1 MNEMQMEHDE
11 KVRLLEARI
20 QTLTED
26 KDILSRELSVNNH
39 WIDNQQALADALE
52 RNEGEKV
59 ALQNRVSGLE
69 RRIRRMLQVRRR
81 ARAQPDSEAD
91 TDDQERMSFTQTNV
105 NALFNIHE
113 AGPTK
118 SWQSVSQFA

>member
-113 AGPTK
+113 APQPQDQPRAGN
-118 SWQSVSQFA
+118 Q

>member
-1 MNEMQMEHDE
+1 MSKGMNEMQMEHDE
-11 KVRLLEARI
+11 KVLEARI

-69 RRIRRMLQVRRR
+69 RRILKNTSSQKT
-81 ARAQPDSEAD
+81 S
-91 TDDQERMSFTQTNV
+91 
-105 NALFNIHE
+105 
-113 AGPTK
+113 
-118 SWQSVSQFA
+118 QSSTRFRSRH